1 MIKKLIKKIFKKK
14 KINPNLKIK
23 YKIIINKKLRK
34 NDIIFFHIGK
44 TSGTKINSIFKKKII
59 NNINI
64 IKTQHNL
71 KKRHINLNQ
80 NYFFSIRNPVNRFL
94 SGFYSRKRKG
104 KPRLY
109 KDWSTEER
117 QAFKKFKSA
126 NQLAESLFL
135 KSKKGQDAI
144 RAIQSIGHCNSD
156 QIDWF
161 SGSDFF
167 GNNPPLCIIRQEFFE
182 RDMILFCKK
191 LNIKGEILK
200 NIKKE
205 IKIKEHKNN
214 YNKIKPLS
222 KKAIFNLKKW
232 YVKDVYFYKYCNNWI
247 KKNK

>member
-1 MIKKLIKKIFKKK
+1 MLKKLVRKFFKK

-23 YKIIINKKLRK
+23 YKIRINKKLKK

-44 TSGTKINSIFKKKII
+44 TAGTKINLLFKK
-59 NNINI
+59 NVSENINI
-64 IKTQHNL
+64 IKTQHDL

-80 NYFFSIRNPVNRFL
+80 KYFFSIRSPINRFV
-94 SGFYSRKRKG
+94 SGFYSRKKKG
-104 KPRLY
+104 QPRIY
-109 KDWSTEER
+109 KEWSAEEKI
-117 QAFKKFKSA
+117 AFKKFKSA

-135 KSKKGQDAI
+135 KNKKGQDAI
-144 RAIQSIGHCNSD
+144 RAIQSIEHCNSD

-167 GNNPPLCIIRQEFFE
+167 GNNPPLSIIRHEFFE
-182 RDMILFCKK
+182 HDIILLCKK
-191 LNIKGEILK
+191 LNIKKEILK
-200 NIKKE
+200 KIKKE
-205 IKIKEHKNN
+205 IKIKEHYNN

-232 YVKDVYFYKYCNNWI
+232 YVKDVYFYKYCNDLI